1 MAITYEWK
9 IPQVETYPTYT
20 DEQDPANT
28 EVDVLHTIHWKL
40 IATDDVN
47 NIKVSN
53 SGTVGVNTDDLSGFI
68 PFEDVTK
75 AQAVTWI
82 EAWYNKYEEWNI
94 ATVKARL
101 DQKIAEKITP
111 VSVKR

>member
-9 IPQVETYPTYT
+9 IPRVDTRTTHT
-20 DEQDPANT
+20 DKQGNT
-28 EVDVLHTIHWKL
+28 EEDVVCTIHWKL

-53 SGTVGVNTDDLSGFI
+53 SGVVSVDTDDLSGFI

-75 AQAVTWI
+75 AQAVAWI
-82 EAWYNKYEEWNI
+82 EAWHNKYEDWNI
-94 ATVKARL
+94 AKIKARL
-101 DQKIAEKITP
+101 DRKIAEKITP
-111 VSVKR
+111 VIEKH

>member
-9 IPQVETYPTYT
+9 IPRVDTHPTHT

-28 EVDVLHTIHWKL
+28 EADVICNIHWKL

-53 SGTVGVNTDDLSGFI
+53 NGIVSVNLDDLSGFI
-68 PFEDVTK
+68 SFEDVTK
-75 AQAVTWI
+75 AQAITWI
-82 EAWYNKYEEWNI
+82 EAWHNKYPDKNI
-94 ATVKARL
+94 ATMKARL
-101 DQKIAEKITP
+101 DRKIAEKITP
-111 VSVKR
+111 VIEKH

>member
-9 IPQVETYPTYT
+9 IPRVDTHPTHT

-28 EVDVLHTIHWKL
+28 EADVVCTIHWKL

-53 SGTVGVNTDDLSGFI
+53 SGIVSVDTDDLSGFI

-75 AQAVTWI
+75 AHAVPWI
-82 EAWYNKYEEWNI
+82 EAWDNKYPDNNI
-94 ATVKARL
+94 AKIKAGL
-101 DQKIAEKITP
+101 DRKIAEKITP
-111 VSVKR
+111 VVEKH

>member
-9 IPQVETYPTYT
+9 IPRVDTHPTHT

-28 EVDVLHTIHWKL
+28 EADVVCTIHWKL

-53 SGTVGVNTDDLSGFI
+53 SGIVSVDTDDLSGFI

-75 AQAVTWI
+75 AQAVTWV
-82 EAWYNKYEEWNI
+82 EAWHNKYEDWNI
-94 ATVKARL
+94 ATMKARL
-101 DQKIAEKITP
+101 DRKIAEKITP
-111 VSVKR
+111 VIEKH

>member
-9 IPQVETYPTYT
+9 IPRVDTHPTHT

-28 EVDVLHTIHWKL
+28 EADVICNIHWKL

-53 SGTVGVNTDDLSGFI
+53 NGIVSVNLDDLSGFI
-68 PFEDVTK
+68 SFEDVTK
-75 AQAVTWI
+75 VQAITWI
-82 EAWYNKYEEWNI
+82 EAWHNKYPDKNI
-94 ATVKARL
+94 ATMKARL
-101 DQKIAEKITP
+101 DRKIAEKITP
-111 VSVKR
+111 VIEKH

>member
-9 IPQVETYPTYT
+9 IPRVDTHPIHT

-28 EVDVLHTIHWKL
+28 EEDVVCNIHWKL
-40 IATDDVN
+40 IATDNVN

-53 SGTVGVNTDDLSGFI
+53 KGTVNVNLDDLSGFI

-75 AQAVTWI
+75 AHAVPWI
-82 EAWYNKYEEWNI
+82 EAWYNKYPDNNI
-94 ATVKARL
+94 ATMKARL
-101 DQKIAEKITP
+101 DRKIAEKITP
-111 VSVKR
+111 VIVIR

>member
-9 IPQVETYPTYT
+9 IPRVDTHPTHT
-20 DEQDPANT
+20 DEQNNT
-28 EVDVLHTIHWKL
+28 EEDVVCNIHWKL

-53 SGTVGVNTDDLSGFI
+53 NGTVSVNLDDLSGFI

-75 AQAVTWI
+75 AQAITWI
-82 EAWYNKYEEWNI
+82 EAWHSKYEEW
-94 ATVKARL
+94 TVEKIKARL
-101 DQKIAEKITP
+101 DRKIAEKITP
-111 VSVKR
+111 VIEKH